1 MLSRWIQ
8 RVALHALASSK
19 KTTATPCGMTFG
31 EDWDSVLP
39 GASKEEA
46 KKIFDLF
53 ASEGALFGL
62 SPIIVPLVREGP
74 LKPLSIFQLE
84 DLDFLYRRS
93 PSDHGEYRY

>member
-1 MLSRWIQ
+1 
-8 RVALHALASSK
+8 
-19 KTTATPCGMTFG
+19 MTFWRRLG
-31 EDWDSVLP
+31 FSVTW
-39 GASKEEA
+39 SFKEEA

>member
-1 MLSRWIQ
+1 MPSRWIQ

-19 KTTATPCGMTFG
+19 KTTATPRGMTFG
-31 EDWDSVLP
+31 EDWDSMLTGP
-39 GASKEEA
+39 SKEEA

-62 SPIIVPLVREGP
+62 SSIIVPLVREGP